1 MVGRMCKVPGRT
13 SREDSDALLH
23 TEWGAQEEMKTVEGE
38 RGQTQPIEI
47 GSGMPGLW
55 SDNCV

>member
-47 GSGMPGLW
+47 GS
-55 SDNCV
+55 